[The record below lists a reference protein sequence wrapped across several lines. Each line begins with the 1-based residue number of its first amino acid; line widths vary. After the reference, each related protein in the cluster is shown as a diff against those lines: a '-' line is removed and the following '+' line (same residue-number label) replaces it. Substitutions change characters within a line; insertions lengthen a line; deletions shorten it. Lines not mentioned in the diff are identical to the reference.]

1 MGIRDGVGVPLIVT
15 DALRADMAAVEDY
28 EMDMAFGDTEQSFEV
43 TFELPKLAAG
53 AYLYIDG
60 TEYGGIVDGIKADT
74 TSTMGITYTGRT
86 WHGVLAGKVVR
97 PPSGSD
103 YRTFSGDAN
112 AAIADIV
119 SHTGLGSLF
128 QARSASSGHT
138 VNYQY
143 ARYIDAYTALKDML
157 ASVGCVLGMQRHDG
171 IVELWAEPA
180 ASISDEVD
188 SDLMDFT
195 SESTARVVNHL
206 VCLGSGELKN
216 RTVLDLYANASG
228 QVSTTRTFSGVDEVA
243 EVYDYASAD
252 AATLLTEGTKRL
264 KGLQVGGTIDV
275 DVHGE
280 QGWRVGDRV
289 TSQNNAAGIIV
300 STVVTKKIVKV
311 QDGVL
316 VVHYEMGD
324 ASRTSVMA
332 AQRYNAAAIASAAAL
347 AESASEA
354 AADILSYQQALAV
367 LEGGA

>member
-15 DALRADMAAVEDY
+15 DPARADMAAVEDY
-28 EMDMAFGDTEQSFEV
+28 EMDMAFGDSEQSFEV

-60 TEYGGIVDGIKADT
+60 TEYGGVVDGIKADT
-74 TSTMGITYTGRT
+74 TSTMGVTYTGRT

-97 PPSGSD
+97 PPAGSD
-103 YRTFSGDAN
+103 HRTFAGDAN

-119 SHTGLGSLF
+119 SHTGLTALF
-128 QARSASSGHT
+128 EARSASSGYA
-138 VNYQY
+138 VNYRY
-143 ARYIDAYTALKDML
+143 ARYIDAYTALKAML
-157 ASVGCVLGMQRHDG
+157 ASVGCVLAMQRHDG

-180 ASISDEVD
+180 AQISDEVD

-206 VCLGSGELKN
+206 VCLGSGELKD
-216 RTVLDLYANASG
+216 RTVLDLYADAG
-228 QVSTTRTFSGVDEVA
+228 GAVSTTQTLFGVDEVA

-264 KGLQVGGTIDV
+264 KDMQVGGTVDV

-289 TSQNNAAGIIV
+289 TSQNNAAGIVV
-300 STVVTKKIVKV
+300 STIVTKKIVKV
-311 QDGVL
+311 EDGVM

>member
-1 MGIRDGVGVPLIVT
+1 MGISDGVGIPLIVT
-15 DALRADMAAVEDY
+15 DAAKADQAAVEDY

-43 TFELPKLAAG
+43 TFELPRLSAG
-53 AYLYIDG
+53 AYIYLDG

-86 WHGVLAGKVVR
+86 WHGILAGKVVR
-97 PPSGSD
+97 PPSGQN

-112 AAIADIV
+112 AAIADII
-119 SHTGLGSLF
+119 SHTGLGALF
-128 QARSASSGHT
+128 TARAAASGYT
-138 VNYQY
+138 VSYQY
-143 ARYIDAYTALKDML
+143 ERYVDAYTGLKAML
-157 ASVGCVLGMQRHDG
+157 ASAGCVLCMSRHDG
-171 IVELWAEPA
+171 RVELWAEA
-180 ASISDEVD
+180 AATVTDEVD

-206 VCLGSGELKN
+206 VCLGSGELKS
-216 RTVLDLYANASG
+216 RIVVDLYANARG
-228 QVSTTRTFSGVDEVA
+228 VVSQTRTFSGVDEVA

-252 AATLLTEGTKRL
+252 RATLIEEGSKRL

-280 QGWRVGDRV
+280 QGWRVGDHV

-311 QDGVL
+311 SDGVL

-324 ASRTSVMA
+324 ASRSSIGA
-332 AQRYNAAAIASAAAL
+332 AQRWNAAAIASAAAL

-354 AADILSYQQALAV
+354 AADILTYADAMAV

>member
-1 MGIRDGVGVPLIVT
+1 MGVRDGVGIPLIVT
-15 DALRADMAAVEDY
+15 DAQRSDMAAVEDY
-28 EMDMAFGDTEQSFEV
+28 EMDLAFGDTEQSFEV
-43 TFELPKLAAG
+43 TFEQPRLAAG
-53 AYLYIDG
+53 AYLYLDG
-60 TEYGGIVDGIKADT
+60 TEYGGVVDGIKADT

-86 WHGVLAGKVVR
+86 WHGILAGKVVR
-97 PPSGSD
+97 PPSGAD

-112 AAIADIV
+112 AAIADII
-119 SHTGLGSLF
+119 SHTGLGALF
-128 QARSASSGHT
+128 TARSASSGYT

-143 ARYIDAYTALKDML
+143 ARYIDAYTALKAML
-157 ASVGCVLGMQRHDG
+157 ASVGCVLCMSRHDG
-171 IVELWAEPA
+171 TVELWAEPYA
-180 ASISDEVD
+180 TITDEVD

-206 VCLGSGELKN
+206 VCLGSGELRN

-228 QVSTTRTFSGVDEVA
+228 TVSTTQTFTGVDEVA

-252 AATLLTEGTKRL
+252 AATLLEEGTKRL
-264 KGLQVGGTIDV
+264 KDMQVGGTIDV
-275 DVHGE
+275 DVNGE
-280 QGWRVGDRV
+280 QGWRVGDHV
-289 TSQNNAAGIIV
+289 TSANNKAGIIV
-300 STVVTKKIVKV
+300 STIVTKKIVKV
-311 QDGVL
+311 SDGVL

-324 ASRTSVMA
+324 ATRTSAAA